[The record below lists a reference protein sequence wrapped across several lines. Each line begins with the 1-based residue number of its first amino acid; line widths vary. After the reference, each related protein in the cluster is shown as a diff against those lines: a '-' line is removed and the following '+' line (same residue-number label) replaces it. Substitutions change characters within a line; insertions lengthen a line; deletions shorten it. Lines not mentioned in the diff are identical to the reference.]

1 MHRHDLLNEKL
12 QRRGWVHLSPIVPPE
27 LQGRPAVLDL
37 PEDIRKQEGNP
48 YRAAEPRPRRKQMS
62 PVLGEQQGDEDPE
75 PEGQYAELGQQPQA
89 RYEAE
94 QKPEAGLISLEYQ
107 H

>member
-62 PVLGEQQGDEDPE
+62 PVLGEQQGDEDRE
-75 PEGQYAELGQQPQA
+75 PEEQHSNFSQQPQA
-89 RYEAE
+89 YDKSE
-94 QKPEAGLISLEYQ
+94 QQPEPRPIPLE
-107 H
+107 